1 MKTSTLH
8 HHTLGFLGG
17 ICGIALQFLFAQ
29 SAFAQ
34 ILRVPLATKV
44 EQKSASAQEQPY
56 TILPAETTAN
66 ASVIASDEVRCFVK
80 FRKNSSALKDV
91 TSLWKQTVASTQ
103 KNNESANQ
111 TFILSAASLASPEIR
126 SGTLEKIAEQTL
138 ALESVSTVTA
148 SEPNVSEHE
157 SAGGIHRLF
166 VVHLRDNAAL
176 AQLIADLQQVPDV
189 EYIEPE
195 QPRYSRLLPITAHAE
210 LNDDKNT
217 PTLTQSANDQYFRY
231 QWSLANTGQSIPS
244 VIPSGKV
251 GADINITN
259 AWGITTGSNTITVA
273 MIDTGVPSLS
283 NTTSAIDFTNR
294 YVAPYNFALKSTDA
308 SDNDGHGS
316 NIASIIGAIGNN
328 GRLVA
333 GINWQSRLMPL
344 KVSTQRGTI
353 PNSLLVQAIIY
364 AADQGARV
372 INMSLGGTNY
382 SNAELDALR
391 YAASKGV
398 ISVAAMGNDN
408 TSTPDYPAAF
418 STDPTTN
425 VIAVGATDNND
436 RRCNPFLIGTQASG
450 GSNYGSHISFTAPG
464 NAILGIGSNGTSLVY
479 YSGTS
484 QATPMV
490 SGIISLLL
498 SVRPSMQFKDVFNAL
513 KAGAR
518 DMVGLTSED
527 TPGWD
532 KYYGWG
538 RVDAYR
544 SLAYLTTS
552 VQETTEPLQQPFV
565 YPNPAT
571 SVLYVNIPDHPTETI
586 RVALLDMLGRTLAE
600 HFVVPGANHDD
611 FDVSSL
617 ASGSYRLILK
627 QSSGVVALPTLI
639 VH

>member
-8 HHTLGFLGG
+8 HYTLGLFGG
-17 ICGIALQFLFAQ
+17 ICCIAVQCFFAQ

-34 ILRVPLATKV
+34 ILRLPMPTA
-44 EQKSASAQEQPY
+44 EQQP
-56 TILPAETTAN
+56 TETFQQSPEVLP
-66 ASVIASDEVRCFVK
+66 SSSFLEVCCFVK
-80 FRKNSSALKDV
+80 FRKNSSAFSDI
-91 TSLWKQTVASTQ
+91 TSLWKQTATTTQ
-103 KNNESANQ
+103 KNSESTNQ
-111 TFILSAASLASPEIR
+111 TFFLSAASLASSEIR
-126 SGTLEKIAEQTL
+126 SRALAKIAEQTL

-176 AQLIADLQQVPDV
+176 AQLIADLQQDPDV

-244 VIPSGKV
+244 VIPAGKV

-372 INMSLGGTNY
+372 INMSLGGANY
-382 SNAELDALR
+382 STAELDALR

-436 RRCNPFLIGTQASG
+436 VRCNPFIIGTQASG

-513 KAGAR
+513 KAGAC

-552 VQETTEPLQQPFV
+552 VQETTTTQQQPFL
-565 YPNPAT
+565 YPNPA
-571 SVLYVNIPDHPTETI
+571 SSSLYVNIPDHPIETV
-586 RVALLDMLGRTLAE
+586 RVALVDMLGRTLVE
-600 HFVVPGANHDD
+600 HVVTPGANHDE

-617 ASGSYRLILK
+617 ASGSYRLVFML
-627 QSSGVVALPTLI
+627 SAGAVVLPTLI